1 MAHVCKRSS
10 CIQFFDFVARS
21 HHQVQPSYR
30 RTLYTLLDADKDWCC
45 RKAPSILCAYDASV
59 RHETLASRAC
69 MVTKRVLVLG
79 INTLNPIGQINLQ
92 PSVACHG
99 L

>member
-21 HHQVQPSYR
+21 HHQVQPSYC

-45 RKAPSILCAYDASV
+45 HKAPSMLCAYDASV

-79 INTLNPIGQINLQ
+79 INKLNPIGQINLQ